1 MNYFF
6 KSFLLGAATVLV
18 PAVAAPA
25 QDGLDWSVKGFVDTY
40 HAVRTESPVDW
51 MASRTRVRGE
61 FKLDYKE
68 CGAFVSANLV
78 YNALLK
84 DQSGFQ
90 LREAYAYWGNPHW
103 DIRAGKQII
112 SWGVADGLRVTDL
125 ISPMDYTEFLAQDYD
140 DIRIPVG
147 ALRVRFIHDFW
158 NLEAVAVPVAKFFK
172 LPTDPSNPWSVGPLP
187 PEVKPD
193 PVPKNMEYGAR
204 FSCFLGGIDFSLMA
218 LRTWSKM
225 PELQG
230 DHIGY
235 HRLTVIGG
243 DLSIPFGNFVFRG
256 EIADNI
262 DDAGHHQGNV
272 LGGLDWYPGADW
284 NLSVQFNHIWQG
296 VGDPS
301 SLATLRISKALL
313 NNSLTLSTF
322 AYADVRDGGIFNR
335 LSADWA
341 ATDQIHAI
349 LGYDYFH
356 ADGGMFL
363 RYAHNSEVW
372 VKLKYCF

>member
-1 MNYFF
+1 MKNALR
-6 KSFLLGAATVLV
+6 SALLGAAAAFCAAV
-18 PAVAAPA
+18 PLPA
-25 QDGLDWSVKGFVDTY
+25 QDGLDVSVKGFVDTY
-40 HAVRTESPVDW
+40 HAFRTESPTDW
-51 MASRTRVRGE
+51 MSSRTRVRGE
-61 FKLDYKE
+61 VRIEKDGG
-68 CGAFVSANLV
+68 GAFVSANLV

-84 DQSGFQ
+84 DLSGFQ
-90 LREAYAYWGNPHW
+90 LREAYAYWGNPRW

-140 DIRIPVG
+140 DIRVPVG
-147 ALRVRFIHDFW
+147 ALRVRYLHDTW
-158 NLEAVAVPVAKFFK
+158 SLEAVAVPVPEFFR
-172 LPTDPSNPWSVGPLP
+172 LPVDPANPWSVGALP
-187 PEVKPD
+187 PEVRPD
-193 PVPKNMEYGAR
+193 PVLKNMEYGTR
-204 FSCFLGGIDFSLMA
+204 LSFFLGGVDFSLMA
-218 LRTWSKM
+218 LRTWTKM

-235 HRLTVIGG
+235 HRLTVLGG
-243 DLSIPFGNFVFRG
+243 DISIPFGSFVFRG
-256 EIADNI
+256 EAADNI
-262 DDAGHHQGNV
+262 DDDGHHQGSV

-296 VGDPS
+296 EGEPS

-313 NNSLTLSTF
+313 NNALTLSTF
-322 AYADVRDGGIFNR
+322 AYADVRDGGVFNR

-349 LGYDYFH
+349 LGYDYFY
-356 ADGGMFL
+356 ADKGMFA

-372 VKLKYCF
+372 LKLKYNF